1 MLWSDALVCKRG
13 REQPAAEPSYGP
25 KTGYQRP
32 KTGCYTKKEF
42 PACSDDDWASTC
54 PSGCRMQGLINMA
67 DRTFFNRVNKIC
79 QFLQENENNTEHA
92 NNATSEAY
100 AVIRKNVI
108 QNYVTGIKYLEKA
121 EELYKNITALK
132 QHTAALAK
140 KIRTLHSSIQQQVNE
155 IHKTEVDIDIK
166 IRACKGSCAKL
177 FVYSIDRESY
187 LTLDKHLS
195 QFDSITKER
204 GKPAELRVV
213 KMRPINE
220 ATLVSKVYTSLPRK
234 GNMVLNHLEDIEPY
248 QLALEN

>member
-1 MLWSDALVCKRG
+1 
-13 REQPAAEPSYGP
+13 Q
-25 KTGYQRP
+25 
-32 KTGCYTKKEF
+32 
-42 PACSDDDWASTC
+42 ASTC
-54 PSGCRMQGLINMA
+54 PSGCRMQGLINTA

-108 QNYVTGIKYLEKA
+108 QNYGKCCTHLVCFLFILVTGIKYVEKA
-121 EELYKNITALK
+121 EELYKNITVLK
-132 QHTAALAK
+132 QQTAALAK
-140 KIRTLHSSIQQQVNE
+140 KIRTLRSIIQQQVNE

-177 FVYSIDRESY
+177 FVYRIDRESY

-195 QFDSITKER
+195 QFDSITKEK

-220 ATLVSKVYTSLPRK
+220 ATLLSKVYTSLPRK